1 MEERMTKETK
11 RLVHQARMVGC
22 DLFATEKVTLVTYTA
37 HGEVKEKYCYDYDDA
52 NCVDRIRSLLAEIA
66 LPLRRKWGPNFLELA
81 PVAFTFGYTVK
92 VGNFSAILTK
102 PANPSDEGSQEEIR
116 LLECPLSSAGLHR
129 MSDYLA
135 NILLDDQS
143 AADNSEEEKEETI
156 MKIELSPELAK
167 VITIMYYRMSA
178 KEQQDLLDNADPE
191 VVDIIMQAL
200 RESLPSKSKN

>member
-1 MEERMTKETK
+1 MTKDVK

-37 HGEVKEKYCYDYDDA
+37 HGEVKEKYCYDDA
-52 NCVDRIRSLLAEIA
+52 NCVNRIRSLLAEIA

-81 PVAFTFGYTVK
+81 PVAFPLGYTVK

-143 AADNSEEEKEETI
+143 ATDNSEEEKEETI
-156 MKIELSPELAK
+156 MEIELSPELAK

-178 KEQQDLLDNADPE
+178 KEQQDLLDNADPK

-200 RESLPSKSKN
+200 RKSLPSKSKN